1 MSNLAE
7 EMKYLEWKIF
17 QLSCSE
23 VRRPT
28 PNKGRSKML
37 DQLRKRQSDI
47 NKIMYPPKKKR
58 Y

>member
-1 MSNLAE
+1 MNNLAE

-23 VRRPT
+23 VQSPT
-28 PNKGRSKML
+28 PNKGRTKEL
-37 DQLRKRQSDI
+37 RNLRKRQSDI